1 MKHINRLSSRLGS
14 TITLAFA
21 LLAANNALAAA
32 APADKAP
39 NGAGPHAT
47 QPAAHSNIFA
57 RVGDT
62 VISYD
67 EYNAAFSAAARG
79 KFYHGKP
86 PEAEIASLQREVGD
100 QLVARVLL
108 MREAKVRGIKPDSAE
123 VQKTIQSYEQK
134 YAGSEQWKKS
144 RAQML
149 PAFTVRLEQESILT
163 QLEKSV
169 RTVAKPDE
177 KDVRAYYAAHQDKF
191 TEPEQ
196 LRVSVILLKVDPSSP
211 TEVWLKTIE
220 DGKSLAKKLQGGA
233 DFAAIARERSQD
245 PSSAQGGDLG
255 YLHKG
260 MLPDGTEEVLSKLKV
275 GETSEATQ
283 LLEGVAIFR
292 LTDRKLAKLNGFDV
306 VRGRAQDLL
315 QRDRSDQAWNDFVAA
330 LKKKTPAQIDQ
341 SQFLPLAAKSDAKG
355 DAKAAKK

>member
-1 MKHINRLSSRLGS
+1 MKPINRLPNAV
-14 TITLAFA
+14 TLAFA
-21 LLAANNALAAA
+21 LLAANAALAA

-39 NGAGPHAT
+39 AGPHAPQST
-47 QPAAHSNIFA
+47 VFA

-67 EYNAAFSAAARG
+67 EYNAAFTAAARG

-86 PEAEIASLQREVGD
+86 PEAEIATLQREVGD
-100 QLVARVLL
+100 QLVAHVLL
-108 MREAKVRGIKPDSAE
+108 LREAKARGIKPDSAE
-123 VQKTIQSYEQK
+123 IQKTIQSYEQK
-134 YAGSEQWKKS
+134 YANSEQWKKS

-149 PAFTVRLEQESILT
+149 PAFTARLEQENVLN

-177 KDVRAYYAAHQDKF
+177 KDVRAYYAAHLDKF

-211 TEVWLKTIE
+211 TEVWNKTLE
-220 DGKSLAKKLQGGA
+220 DAKGIVKRLQGGA
-233 DFAAIARERSQD
+233 DFAAIAKEKSQD

-260 MLPDGTEEVLSKLKV
+260 MLPDGTEEILAKLKV
-275 GETSEATQ
+275 GETAEPTS
-283 LLEGVAIFR
+283 LLEGVAILR
-292 LTDRKLAKLNGFDV
+292 LTDRKVARVNGFEV

-315 QRDRSDQAWNDFVAA
+315 QRDRSDQAWNDFIAG
-330 LKKKTPAQIDQ
+330 LKKKTPAHIDQ
-341 SQFLPLAAKSDAKG
+341 SQFLPLAT
-355 DAKAAKK
+355 KK